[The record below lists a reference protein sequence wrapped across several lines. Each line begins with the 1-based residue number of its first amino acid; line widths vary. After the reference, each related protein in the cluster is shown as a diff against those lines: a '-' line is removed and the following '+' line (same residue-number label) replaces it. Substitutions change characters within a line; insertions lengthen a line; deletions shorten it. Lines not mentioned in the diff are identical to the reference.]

1 MYNQDEILA
10 KIKSVVL
17 EEIPDA
23 KVYLF
28 GSRVTGKIHEES
40 DWDILVLTQK
50 KYPKS
55 TRRLIDEK
63 LFPLSISVGSDFSFL
78 ITTKDDW
85 EKHPGYYSLQL
96 GIADQYIIL

>member
-1 MYNQDEILA
+1 MNSREEILS

-40 DWDILVLTQK
+40 DWDILVLTDQE
-50 KYPKS
+50 YPKS
-55 TRRLIDEK
+55 VSKTIDEK
-63 LFPLSISVGSDFSFL
+63 LFSLSISVVSVFSFI
-78 ITTKDDW
+78 ITTKDKWKND
-85 EKHPGYYSLQL
+85 PSYYSLQL
-96 GIADQYIIL
+96 GIADQFISL

>member
-1 MYNQDEILA
+1 MYNKDEILA

-40 DWDILVLTQK
+40 DWDILVITK
-50 KYPKS
+50 KVADRALRKKMHY
-55 TRRLIDEK
+55 K
-63 LFPLSISVGSDFSFL
+63 LFPLNLTINGFIETTIVNENDWMVNPSYYVLRHSI
-78 ITTKDDW
+78 KD
-85 EKHPGYYSLQL
+85 EQLSL
-96 GIADQYIIL
+96 